1 MALRRPRH
9 FALIR
14 LRDGKELAWQPIPE
28 GARITEINLLE
39 AILRRRWAVDEQ
51 TLVLR
56 DSGLDEGPW

>member
-1 MALRRPRH
+1 MRNRQPRH

-14 LRDGKELAWQPIPE
+14 LHDGKVLARQPVPE

-39 AILRRRWAVDEQ
+39 ATLRVRWGVDEQ

-56 DSGLDEGPW
+56 DSGLDDGPW